1 MFLTRRSFLWASGAA
16 LGAGALAEHLG
27 PEPARE
33 PQGLLVDCHVH
44 LFGVGD
50 AESGC
55 YLSPRQRQHPNFR
68 LLRSLLEIEDAKG
81 PLDEL
86 YVARLVA
93 MLRGSSI
100 RRAVV
105 LGQDGRYDDR
115 GRFDREATGVYVPN
129 EWVLR
134 VCERHPEQ
142 LVPGGSINPQRADAL
157 DELERVAARGV
168 RLLKIHPPIQA
179 VDPGDRRYERFYRR
193 AAELGVAISVHTG
206 SEHQAEITST
216 QYCSPARL
224 ELALDQGCT
233 AIAAHSGMCNFF
245 DPEDFFADLLR
256 MIRSYPRFYCETSVL
271 GTLGRF
277 RCIPMLLEEP
287 EVVARLLHG
296 SDFPFP
302 SHALIHAPRLR
313 PSTTLALCA
322 EENLIERDY
331 RLKLELGIP
340 AEVFERTAQVL
351 SIK

>member
-1 MFLTRRSFLWASGAA
+1 MFLTRRSFLMASGAA
-16 LGAGALAEHLG
+16 LGMGGVAELLG
-27 PEPARE
+27 PRPARE

-50 AESGC
+50 ADNGC
-55 YLSPRQRQHPNFR
+55 FLSARQRAHPNFR
-68 LLRSLLEIEDAKG
+68 LLRSLLDIEDAHG

-93 MLRGSSI
+93 MLRSSSLQ
-100 RRAVV
+100 RAVV
-105 LGQDGRYDDR
+105 LGQDGRYDAQ

-129 EWVLR
+129 DWVLT
-134 VCERHPEQ
+134 VCERHPD
-142 LVPGGSINPQRADAL
+142 LLIPGGSINPQRADAL
-157 DELERVAARGV
+157 DEVERLAARGV

-179 VDPGDRRYERFYRR
+179 VDPGERRFEGFYRR
-193 AAELGVAISVHTG
+193 CAELGVAISVHTG
-206 SEHQAEITST
+206 TEHQAEITST
-216 QYCSPARL
+216 AHCSPARL

-256 MIRSYPRFYCETSVL
+256 MIRRYPRLYCESSVL

-277 RCIPMLLEEP
+277 RCIPQLLEEP

-302 SHALIHAPRLR
+302 SHALVHAPRLR
-313 PSTTLALCA
+313 PSATLALSS
-322 EENLIERDY
+322 ERNLLERDY
-331 RLKLELGIP
+331 RLKLELGVP
-340 AEVFERTAQVL
+340 AEVFERTARVL